1 MDFKLS
7 SSEIDK
13 TFKPGNL
20 WREML
25 NYTNSH
31 DKSSLI
37 SKYISEE
44 MIKKEIRGLIQD
56 MKVKK
61 TIFKSF
67 NLFKAYLFE
76 KILVPLHSKSQ
87 NPRSFESRKLKLLMK
102 ILSTQEFYIQE
113 KEDFIKTIFEKKS
126 SSNEDLA
133 FVKAEKTCRVHCKF
147 QTNLIFLLCALS
159 RVICKLTCAEKSF
172 MISAKSP
179 SCRTPKFCLIN
190 NLPTM
195 RGTSQTHQQIT
206 TKCTSTERRNP
217 QVQNLKFNSFN
228 QDSDFLA
235 NPKKQDEDDE
245 DGEQDG
251 GDEDCQQNE
260 NILTQDLR
268 SRRSSTIYKNKR
280 RIGLCSPKGPAS
292 PLSPQCL
299 QVNAFQFGDALSKLY
314 SRTNRV
320 TSKPKKRSRIR
331 HQRNEDVLS
340 MPSQPRSPINSF
352 ISENRNKAD
361 NRACKP
367 SVIRKILKKK
377 PLNETKRVIRLNKSQ
392 RRKFTIFKK
401 QVRTPLTK
409 LKKLQKVKRE
419 ILSPI
424 RCTSPFLFSN
434 RGSPNAICHP
444 NHHNL

>member
-1 MDFKLS
+1 
-7 SSEIDK
+7 
-13 TFKPGNL
+13 
-20 WREML
+20 
-25 NYTNSH
+25 
-31 DKSSLI
+31 
-37 SKYISEE
+37 
-44 MIKKEIRGLIQD
+44 
-56 MKVKK
+56 
-61 TIFKSF
+61 
-67 NLFKAYLFE
+67 
-76 KILVPLHSKSQ
+76 
-87 NPRSFESRKLKLLMK
+87 
-102 ILSTQEFYIQE
+102 
-113 KEDFIKTIFEKKS
+113 
-126 SSNEDLA
+126 
-133 FVKAEKTCRVHCKF
+133 
-147 QTNLIFLLCALS
+147 
-159 RVICKLTCAEKSF
+159 

-179 SCRTPKFCLIN
+179 SCRTPKFFLIN
-190 NLPTM
+190 NLPTI

-235 NPKKQDEDDE
+235 SPKERDEDDE
-245 DGEQDG
+245 DGEQDC

-299 QVNAFQFGDALSKLY
+299 QVNAFQFGDALKSLA
-314 SRTNRV
+314 NRN
-320 TSKPKKRSRIR
+320 KRSRIL

-401 QVRTPLTK
+401 
-409 LKKLQKVKRE
+409 
-419 ILSPI
+419 
-424 RCTSPFLFSN
+424 
-434 RGSPNAICHP
+434 
-444 NHHNL
+444 